1 MPKNNINPVAGYILV
16 QPQKQEKTSPS
27 GIVLPEN
34 NQEKPQQGKVLA
46 VGDSIKHPDH
56 IIEAPCKV
64 NDIVI
69 YKEWGGKEIKHDNLD
84 LMILKFEDIL
94 AIIK

>member
-1 MPKNNINPVAGYILV
+1 MNKTKINPVPGYILV
-16 QPQKQEKTSPS
+16 QPQKQEKNTVSS
-27 GIVLPEN
+27 ILLPEN

-46 VGDSIKHPDH
+46 VGDTIQHPDH
-56 IIEAPCKV
+56 KIESPCKV

-69 YKEWGGKEIKHDNLD
+69 YKEWGGKEYKKDNLE
-84 LMILKFEDIL
+84 LMILKFEDIM

>member
-1 MPKNNINPVAGYILV
+1 MKKSTINPVAGYILI
-16 QPQKQEKTSPS
+16 QPQKQERTSPS

-46 VGDSIKHPDH
+46 IGESIKHPDH

-64 NDIVI
+64 NDVVV
-69 YKEWGGKEIKHDNLD
+69 YKEWGGKEVKQDD
-84 LMILKFEDIL
+84 LELVLLKFEDIL

>member
-1 MPKNNINPVAGYILV
+1 MNKTKISPVPGYILV
-16 QPQKQEKTSPS
+16 QPQKQEKTTTS
-27 GIVLPEN
+27 GILLPEN

-46 VGDSIKHPDH
+46 VGEPIQHPDH
-56 IIEAPCKV
+56 KVESPCKV

-69 YKEWGGKEIKHDNLD
+69 YKEWGGKEYKKDGLE
-84 LMILKFEDIL
+84 LMILKFEDIM